1 MSRGDP
7 FAPVLLARSNFTLIV
22 VYLSLEG
29 WLTAAAFAQ
38 MPSDF
43 AERCAIE
50 LRAAA
55 STFCY
60 DRCAIIAAG
69 SGANHHRSRQHSAD
83 GNAVEVGVIGGV
95 AGLAAWDF
103 MSASTHDASIL
114 MRS

>member
-1 MSRGDP
+1 
-7 FAPVLLARSNFTLIV
+7 LA
-22 VYLSLEG
+22 LEG
-29 WLTAAAFAQ
+29 RLAAAAFAQ

-50 LRAAA
+50 ARAAA

-60 DRCAIIAAG
+60 DRRAIIAAG
-69 SGANHHRSRQHSAD
+69 SKANHHRPRQHSAD

-95 AGLAAWDF
+95 AGLATWDF
-103 MSASTHDASIL
+103 MSASTRDASVL